1 MSRYNDMTP
10 EDLKDY
16 QPIRERIVLFYQAY
30 PDGRII
36 SEIVKADRF
45 EAIFKTTVYKDHRD
59 LKENLPLANAFAQ
72 EFQDPDDFIN
82 DSCFLENCESSSI
95 GRALRNAAIGDM
107 GVSKEEMVKTQ
118 VHHPFKP
125 APTPKPAPKQEI
137 DSYRPSQAF
146 KKIYPK
152 TAPKPEKPISVSGPK
167 VAGSDSFEF
176 KKIRPKLSEDQ
187 LRNYVIPQ
195 GIHKGLHLDQID
207 YAELIEYA
215 EFLRGR
221 PKQSLWMGELINHVD
236 YFKTLNN

>member
-118 VHHPFKP
+118 VHHPFKEATHKP
-125 APTPKPAPKQEI
+125 AFKPAPKRELN
-137 DSYRPSQAF
+137 PS
-146 KKIYPK
+146 P
-152 TAPKPEKPISVSGPK
+152 KPISVSGPK
-167 VAGSDSFEF
+167 VATDFTF
-176 KKIRPKLSEDQ
+176 KKQREKLNEEQ
-187 LRNYVIPQ
+187 IKNYKVPE
-195 GIHKGLHLDQID
+195 GKYAGLFLDQID
-207 YAELIEYA
+207 HAELVEYTSYLSNLPKSKSWA
-215 EFLRGR
+215 RDFINVSEQFL
-221 PKQSLWMGELINHVD
+221 N
-236 YFKTLNN
+236 T